1 MRKLLQ
7 SRLLSPY
14 TGKSSSD
21 ELNYIIIISSIILSQ
36 DRTVQPESL
45 SQVGAFCN
53 TIKLYI
59 SFCVSH
65 TQAGTESLSLSA
77 SSTWQ
82 QRLFTAISR
91 PSFKGNETPLG
102 CDRYRIQPGTL
113 LINCFSIP
121 PPLPLQSCSVLLEE
135 SLQAVSHSRGEVGK
149 NF

>member
-7 SRLLSPY
+7 SRLLPPY

-82 QRLFTAISR
+82 QRLFTAISW